1 MNKAR
6 FDVENSGF
14 FEVQYNPENFKVD
27 RSASWKE
34 SEDQGT
40 LSGLEFQ
47 KLAPATI
54 SMELTFDTTI
64 AGDDVRTAW
73 VNRLV
78 DTLQPKV
85 RFTAEEGQGQGQPL
99 EKVRPPK
106 VTFTW
111 GDFSLE
117 GVLESLSVTYLMFSE
132 TGVPLRA
139 KASVKMKEFKT
150 PEGVMVTGGG
160 QGYVLP
166 KVQMVQVQQGQTL
179 SMIAAMAGTTAQVL
193 ADMNGISNPLDLSA
207 GTMLQ
212 VPNQ

>member
-34 SEDQGT
+34 AEDQGT

-47 KLAPATI
+47 KLAPATV
-54 SMELTFDTTI
+54 SMELTFDTTVT
-64 AGDDVRTAW
+64 GDDVRTAW

-78 DTLQPKV
+78 DTLQPRV
-85 RFTAEEGQGQGQPL
+85 RFTAEEGEGQGQPL

-111 GDFSLE
+111 GDFELE

-139 KASVKMKEFKT
+139 KAQVKMKEFKT

-166 KVQMVQVQQGQTL
+166 KVQLVQVQQGQTL
-179 SMIAAMAGTTAQVL
+179 SMIASMAGTTAQAL

-207 GTMLQ
+207 GAMLM

>member
-27 RSASWKE
+27 RAASWKE
-34 SEDQGT
+34 AEDQGT
-40 LSGLEFQ
+40 VSGLEFQ
-47 KLAPATI
+47 KLSPATV

-64 AGDDVRTAW
+64 TGDDVRTAW

-85 RFTAEEGQGQGQPL
+85 RFTAEEGEGQGQPL

-106 VTFTW
+106 VTFSW
-111 GDFSLE
+111 GDFELE

-132 TGVPLRA
+132 TGVPLRS
-139 KASVKMKEFKT
+139 KAQVKMKEFKT

-166 KVQMVQVQQGQTL
+166 KVQVIQVQQGQTL
-179 SMIAAMAGTTAQVL
+179 SMIAALAGTTAQVL

-207 GTMLQ
+207 GAMLM
-212 VPNQ
+212 VPNN